1 MGESSPGGRV
11 AAFFDLDGTLLSA
24 NSARL
29 WLQRERRRGRVTFWQ
44 TVKAVGFLGAY
55 HVGAVDIEHA
65 TREALRTIRGER
77 EENVRAWTREWFEAE
92 VVPRHEARGGRAFVE
107 AHRSR
112 GHRLVLLTSTSPYES
127 DLAARY
133 FGLDAFLC
141 SRYEVV
147 DGRFTGEP
155 VMPLCY
161 GAGKVTLAEA
171 FAEREGIDLDRS
183 YFYSDSNTDLPMLRR
198 VGRPRVVNP
207 DARLRWVA
215 RRHRWTVLDWS
226 RPGGRLAL
234 EADL

>member
-1 MGESSPGGRV
+1 M

-29 WLQRERRRGRVTFWQ
+29 WLQRERRHGRVSLWQ
-44 TVKAVGFLGAY
+44 TFKAVGFLGAY

-65 TREALRTIRGER
+65 TREALRTIKGEL
-77 EENVRAWTREWFEAE
+77 EENVRTWTREWFETE
-92 VVPRHEARGGRAFVE
+92 VVPRHEARGGRAVVE

-112 GHRLVLLTSTSPYES
+112 GHPVVLLTSTSPYES

-133 FGLDAFLC
+133 FGLDAFLS

-147 DGRFTGEP
+147 EGRFTGEP
-155 VMPLCY
+155 VLPLCY
-161 GAGKVTLAEA
+161 GAGKVELAEA
-171 FAEREGIDLDRS
+171 FAAREGIELDRS
-183 YFYSDSNTDLPMLRR
+183 YFYSDSNTDLPMLLR

-215 RRHRWTVLDWS
+215 RRRRWRIVDWS
-226 RPGGRLAL
+226 RAGGPVNL
-234 EADL
+234 DDDP